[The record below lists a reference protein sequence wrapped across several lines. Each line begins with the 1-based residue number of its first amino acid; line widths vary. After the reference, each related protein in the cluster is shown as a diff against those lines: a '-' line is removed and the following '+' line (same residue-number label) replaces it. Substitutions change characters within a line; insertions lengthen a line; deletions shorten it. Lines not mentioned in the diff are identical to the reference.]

1 MIKAASLILAA
12 TVLAFTAAG
21 VAARPAA
28 KVHGKAH
35 AKVDWAQ
42 TFSVTP
48 EGGFRM
54 GNPKAKFAIVEYGSL
69 TCPHCRHFAESA
81 YKPLVEQYL
90 RTGKASYEFRPFL
103 LNGLDLAV
111 TLVARCEGPAYFF
124 AIADQLY
131 ATQPEW
137 EGKVLKLPES
147 EQQKLGAMPQDQML
161 QSYAKISG
169 IFGVAAAHGIATPRA
184 EACLRDSKAAEALV
198 KIEKDASDQGVHGTP
213 TIFVN
218 GKQVPAYDWATL
230 EPFLKDAGG

>member
-1 MIKAASLILAA
+1 VIRAVSLITAA
-12 TVLAFTAAG
+12 TALAFAPG
-21 VAARPAA
+21 DVAAKPAA
-28 KVHGKAH
+28 KAQGKSQV
-35 AKVDWAQ
+35 KVSSAQ

-69 TCPHCRHFAESA
+69 TCPHCRHFDETA
-81 YKPLVEQYL
+81 YKPLVQQYV

-111 TLVARCEGPAYFF
+111 TLVARCEGPSHFF
-124 AIADQLY
+124 PIADQLY
-131 ATQPEW
+131 ATQPDW

-147 EQQKLGAMPQDQML
+147 EQQKVSAMPQDQML
-161 QSYAKISG
+161 QFYAKISG
-169 IFGVAAAHGIATPRA
+169 VFEVAGAHGIAPARA
-184 EACLRDSKAAEALV
+184 EACLRDSKAAEALA

-230 EPFLKDAGG
+230 EPFLKDSGG

>member
-1 MIKAASLILAA
+1 MTVVATTALLLA
-12 TVLAFTAAG
+12 
-21 VAARPAA
+21 PAA
-28 KVHGKAH
+28 AAKAPSKPAPKAH
-35 AKVDWAQ
+35 AINWAQ
-42 TFSVTP
+42 SFSATK

-54 GNPKAKFAIVEYGSL
+54 GNPEARSAIVEYGSL

-81 YKPLVEQYL
+81 FKPLVEQYV

-111 TLVARCEGPAYFF
+111 TLVARCGGPAHFF
-124 AIADQLY
+124 PIADQLY
-131 ATQPEW
+131 ATQPDW

-147 EQQKLGAMPQDQML
+147 EQQKLGSLPQDQML

-169 IFGVAAAHGIATPRA
+169 IFAVAAAHGIAASRA
-184 EACLRDSKAAEALV
+184 EACIRDSKASEALV

>member
-1 MIKAASLILAA
+1 MIRAFSAMIAAAA
-12 TVLAFTAAG
+12 MVVAPGAA
-21 VAARPAA
+21 AA
-28 KVHGKAH
+28 KPIHKASTGH
-35 AKVDWAQ
+35 AALDWSES
-42 TFSVTP
+42 FSATP

-54 GNPKAKFAIVEYGSL
+54 GNPKAKVAIVEYGSL

-81 YKPLVEQYL
+81 YKPLVEHYV

-111 TLVARCEGPAYFF
+111 TLVARCEGPSRFF
-124 AIADQLY
+124 PLADQLY
-131 ATQPEW
+131 ATQPDW

-147 EQQKLGAMPQDQML
+147 EQQKLDALPQDQMM

-169 IFGVAAAHGIATPRA
+169 IMEIAAAHGIAPARA
-184 EACLRDSKAAEALV
+184 QMCLKDQKAAETLIR
-198 KIEKDASDQGVHGTP
+198 IEKDAAQDGVKGTP
-213 TIFVN
+213 TFYVN